1 MILPVGWGWQEGIP
15 SPKYSLIVASGH
27 SPLSFASGRWSP
39 QRSILGTTVPSLAYD
54 GLVPRPEPYVD
65 KPQFTRPRLT
75 TESIWPPAMGAKRSA
90 WTAAQSCRIGRSN
103 GSNKLTQSS
112 RDNKSQEIFVVGLGI
127 SLCLIPLASMAP
139 ANARGTRQS
148 TKLQRLRREMTAR
161 SRGPQSPRR
170 GHAIQWHGLAV
181 FDNLYR

>member
-1 MILPVGWGWQEGIP
+1 VLHRRSNRAMILPVGVGRQEGIP

-27 SPLSFASGRWSP
+27 SPLSFVSGRWSP

-103 GSNKLTQSS
+103 GSDKLRRSS
-112 RDNKSQEIFVVGLGI
+112 RDDESRAIFVVGLGI
-127 SLCLIPLASMAP
+127 SL
-139 ANARGTRQS
+139 
-148 TKLQRLRREMTAR
+148 
-161 SRGPQSPRR
+161 
-170 GHAIQWHGLAV
+170 
-181 FDNLYR
+181 